1 MADGELAP
9 FYTWQDAQ
17 QAGLTRAQLRDDG
30 VRVTRGSYVS
40 RAQPLTL
47 DAACHAVA
55 RVLSDEAAFS
65 HLTAAA
71 LWGAPVSTS
80 GPLQV
85 VVPRGVV
92 RPRRR
97 RLSVAVRTLEDDDVR
112 WHRGLR
118 VTSPAQTW
126 LDLCAGTTTPGELVA
141 VGDALLRAGHLAP
154 DELRQRLAR
163 AAGAPGVV
171 LARRVAPVLD
181 PGAASRPESLLRWT
195 LVDSPLPDPEV
206 QVPVLDRWGRVV
218 VHGDLGY
225 RRWKVLVEYEGRQ
238 HAERD
243 QFRRDVDRYSLTA
256 ADGWLVLRF
265 ADVHLARPDV
275 VVDRVGR
282 ALLSRGAR
290 W

>member
-9 FYTWQDAQ
+9 FYTRQDAQ

-30 VRVTRGSYVS
+30 IRVTRGSYVS

-55 RVLSDEAAFS
+55 RVVPRQAAFS

-80 GPLQV
+80 GPLQL

-97 RLSVAVRTLEDDDVR
+97 RLVVAVRTLDVDDVR
-112 WHRGLR
+112 QHRGLR
-118 VTSPAQTW
+118 TTSPAQTW
-126 LDLCAGTTTPGELVA
+126 LDLCAGSTPGELVA
-141 VGDALLRAGHLAP
+141 VGDALLRAGHLDP
-154 DELRQRLAR
+154 GGLQRRLDR

-171 LARRVAPVLD
+171 LARRLATVLD
-181 PGAASRPESLLRWT
+181 PGAASRPESLLRWA
-195 LVDSPLPDPEV
+195 LLDSPLPAPEV
-206 QVPVLDRWGRVV
+206 QVPVLDRWGRVL

-265 ADVHLARPDV
+265 ADVHLARPGV

-282 ALLSRGAR
+282 ALLSRGAS

>member
-1 MADGELAP
+1 MADGGLAP
-9 FYTWQDAQ
+9 FYTWQDARR
-17 QAGLTRAQLRDDG
+17 AGLTRAQLRDDG
-30 VRVTRGSYVS
+30 IRVTRGSYVS

-55 RVLSDEAAFS
+55 RVVPGSAAFS

-71 LWGAPVSTS
+71 LWGAPVTTA
-80 GPLQV
+80 GPLQL

-92 RPRRR
+92 PPRRR
-97 RLSVAVRTLEDDDVR
+97 RLSVTVRTLGVDDVR
-112 WHRGLR
+112 EHRGLR
-118 VTSPAQTW
+118 LTSPARTW
-126 LDLCAGTTTPGELVA
+126 LDLCAGGAAGELVV
-141 VGDALLRAGHLAP
+141 VGDALLRTGHLDRA
-154 DELRQRLAR
+154 ELAGRLDR
-163 AAGAPGVV
+163 AAGSPGVV
-171 LARRVAPVLD
+171 LARRVAPVLH

-206 QVPVLDRWGRVV
+206 QVPVQDRWGRVA

-225 RRWKVLVEYEGRQ
+225 PRWKVLVEYEGRQ
-238 HAERD
+238 HAGRD

-265 ADVHLARPDV
+265 ADVHLDRPGV